1 MERKEVG
8 GDDLDFKSPHIRLND
23 REREREKCSYLD
35 IAKSFIQQAGV
46 RGQEDLALSAVYFV
60 TVTNRNTVCVLKI
73 HVRPLLLFIQCSYC
87 TCR

>member
-8 GDDLDFKSPHIRLND
+8 GDDLDLKSPHIRLNE

-35 IAKSFIQQAGV
+35 IAKSFIGV

-60 TVTNRNTVCVLKI
+60 TVTNSRTVVCSESTCSSIAFI
-73 HVRPLLLFIQCSYC
+73 HTVFLLYM
-87 TCR
+87 